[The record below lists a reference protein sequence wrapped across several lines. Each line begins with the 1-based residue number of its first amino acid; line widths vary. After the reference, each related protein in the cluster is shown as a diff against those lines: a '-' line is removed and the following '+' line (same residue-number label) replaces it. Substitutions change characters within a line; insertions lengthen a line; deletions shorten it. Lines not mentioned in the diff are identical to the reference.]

1 METDP
6 NDRMEE
12 IARQDGRYAY
22 EAYQFLQN
30 GLEFTSRRFHGE
42 RTSDGGPYHV
52 TGQQLCEGL
61 RDLAIRFWGPL
72 ALDILRQWKITRT
85 RDFGEMV
92 FLLVEHEEMGKR
104 DSDSVED
111 FDDVYDF
118 AEAFAEYKINLDRG
132 DDDDGEDAD

>member
-6 NDRMEE
+6 NDRMEDVV
-12 IARQDGRYAY
+12 RRDGRYAC

-30 GLEFTSRRFHGE
+30 GLEFTARRFHGE
-42 RTSDGGPYHV
+42 RTADGGPYHV

-61 RDLAIRFWGPL
+61 RDLAIRYWGPL
-72 ALDILRQWKITRT
+72 ALDILRQWNVNGT

-92 FLLVEHEEMGKR
+92 FLLVEHELMGKR
-104 DSDSVED
+104 DSDEIED

-118 AEAFAEYKINLDRG
+118 AEAFAQYSIDLDRK
-132 DDDDGEDAD
+132 DEDGEDVD

>member
-6 NDRMEE
+6 NERMQDV
-12 IARQDGRYAY
+12 ARQDGRYPF
-22 EAYQFLQN
+22 EAYQFLQS

-42 RTSDGGPYHV
+42 RTADGGPYHV

-61 RDLAIRFWGPL
+61 RELAVRFWGPL
-72 ALDILRQWKITRT
+72 ALDILKQWNVTRT

-92 FLLVEHEEMGKR
+92 FLLVEHELMGKR
-104 DSDSVED
+104 DSDEIED

-118 AEAFAEYKINLDRG
+118 AEAFAEYSIDLDRN
-132 DDDDGEDAD
+132 DEDGEDVD